1 MGRKEQ
7 IMEEQQLR
15 EKIIENL
22 EIILQKREGDLASA
36 TLSLDSL
43 KSAVS
48 GHLSHYLTKRS
59 YEKAWI
65 LLNGDDPEKGVCH

>member
-15 EKIIENL
+15 ERIIENL
-22 EIILQKREGDLASA
+22 EIILQKKEGDLALA
-36 TLSLDSL
+36 IKSLDSL
-43 KSAVS
+43 KGAAT

>member
-7 IMEEQQLR
+7 IMKEEQLR
-15 EKIIENL
+15 ERIIENL
-22 EIILQKREGDLASA
+22 EIILQKKEGDLTSA
-36 TLSLDSL
+36 ILSLDSL